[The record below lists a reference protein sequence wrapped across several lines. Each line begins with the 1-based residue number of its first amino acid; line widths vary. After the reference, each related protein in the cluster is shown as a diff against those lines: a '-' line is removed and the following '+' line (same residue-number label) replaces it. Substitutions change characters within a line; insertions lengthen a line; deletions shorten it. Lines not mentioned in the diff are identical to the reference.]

1 MMSRAVKE
9 NGDGDEAR
17 ASMQETRVAQC
28 ASLKYYRLHCCRSK
42 SQFQIH
48 ILKTT
53 CFLLEKGSEYEQIFL
68 VHMIKCCFP

>member
-28 ASLKYYRLHCCRSK
+28 ASLKYYRL
-42 SQFQIH
+42 
-48 ILKTT
+48 T
-53 CFLLEKGSEYEQIFL
+53 LL
-68 VHMIKCCFP
+68 